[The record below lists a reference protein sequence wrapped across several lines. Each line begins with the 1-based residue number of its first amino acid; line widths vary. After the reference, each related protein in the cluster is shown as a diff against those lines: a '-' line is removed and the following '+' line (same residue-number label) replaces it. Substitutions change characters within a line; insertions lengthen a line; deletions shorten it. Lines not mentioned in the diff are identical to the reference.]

1 MRRHPKLHWCL
12 LRCLFM
18 PAVLALALAGCG
30 KEPTPQRKQQI
41 VRLLPDTPPPPP
53 PPPKPEDKPPPQKP
67 DDKPAPQD
75 VPKPVDAPQPQALK
89 SDEAAGDGPG
99 NGLSAGAVSQDY
111 SDQKIGQGTSAGAGA
126 ADSAVQRMAANAY
139 ANALTRALN
148 EHLARDRDVKR
159 LDYRVQVDLWLT
171 QSGGLQRVEL
181 RGSTGD
187 AATDDALR
195 AAMGRYAGPGTPLP
209 QRMPQPV
216 RLQVSNRLLG

>member
-1 MRRHPKLHWCL
+1 MHLVVPV
-12 LRCLFM
+12 
-18 PAVLALALAGCG
+18 ALALVLAGCG
-30 KEPTPQRKQQI
+30 KEPPAQRRQQV

-75 VPKPVDAPQPQALK
+75 VPKPAEAPQPQALK

-99 NGLSAGAVSQDY
+99 NGLAAGAVSQDY
-111 SDQKIGQGTSAGAGA
+111 SDQKIGQGSTLGSGA
-126 ADSAVQRMAANAY
+126 ADNAVQRMAANAY
-139 ANALTRALN
+139 ATALTRALN
-148 EHLARDRDVKR
+148 EHLARDRQVKR
-159 LDYRVQVDLWLT
+159 LDYRVEIDLWLT
-171 QSGGLQRVEL
+171 QAGGLQRIEL

-187 AATDDALR
+187 ASTDDALR
-195 AAMGRYAGPGTPLP
+195 AALARYAGPGSPLP